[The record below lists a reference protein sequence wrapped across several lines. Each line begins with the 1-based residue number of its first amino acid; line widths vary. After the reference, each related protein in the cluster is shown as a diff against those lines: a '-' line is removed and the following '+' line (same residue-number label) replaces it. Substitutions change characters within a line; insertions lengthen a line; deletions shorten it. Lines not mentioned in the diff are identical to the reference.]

1 MDSKK
6 LRRKSKENLEDE
18 STQLMVMKEKRS
30 RKPAVTGKYPIN
42 CWLSYVSF
50 SGTFLYLKKKTCE
63 EGKIGERETKKGEEI
78 LQVQCHLQLTQEIE
92 VVSLGTFCTVS

>member
-50 SGTFLYLKKKTCE
+50 SGTFLYLKKKRVRKE
-63 EGKIGERETKKGEEI
+63 KMEKEKQRKGKKSCKFSAT
-78 LQVQCHLQLTQEIE
+78 
-92 VVSLGTFCTVS
+92 SS